1 MPGTIIVS
9 CSVCGTRYQKRLDCE
24 FFQCENCHALVTHS
38 TNGFAPHPP
47 SSFAP
52 SPPNVTVHVNTQASE
67 SPAKKKKKKKKKQ
80 SRNSSSSES
89 DSSSSSSSGSRG
101 KRKRS
106 SQKVKKLEKQVK
118 ELQKNAGYV
127 GTTDEEWPQ
136 PQPWPQAW
144 DSSPVSSAAHWGA
157 PQLMD
162 SPFRSNSWSSGSP
175 MSGGYANQ
183 NKAFVNSGNSPGNSN
198 WGAWPSSPA
207 NFNSGNSP
215 STWGNPP
222 SNSWVAPQSPAQ
234 NSWRPPMTQFGNP
247 FGQTPQQITVN
258 IPSDVAS
265 MSSDQLMMLANAKKS
280 MEEQDGK
287 KPLNLQ
293 ILPGNERRTSQQ
305 GTDSVG
311 NLTNWRS

>member
-1 MPGTIIVS
+1 MALRHIRQVALRHLRQTSRCMSIP
-9 CSVCGTRYQKRLDCE
+9 RQAKAQRKRKRKRRRNKAGIPVL
-24 FFQCENCHALVTHS
+24 LKVIRVRVPLR
-38 TNGFAPHPP
+38 AP
-47 SSFAP
+47 
-52 SPPNVTVHVNTQASE
+52 E
-67 SPAKKKKKKKKKQ
+67 K
-80 SRNSSSSES
+80 
-89 DSSSSSSSGSRG
+89 

-118 ELQKNAGYV
+118 ELQKNTGYV

-175 MSGGYANQ
+175 TSGGYANQ

-222 SNSWVAPQSPAQ
+222 SNSWVASQSPAQ

-265 MSSDQLMMLANAKKS
+265 MSSDQLMMLANAKRS